1 MMDKT
6 NTMNSYFRLAIR
18 EFGLKKQFSINSPGV
33 GMATADLIRNLL
45 LTCFNDEKKQ
55 LLIYQMYWAPIEKMS
70 RLTGLDQEKDKNV
83 NMIKNMT
90 IVLNKFIDE
99 ADDRIVEKGKEAQ
112 SKLKWQDPS
121 IVLFPLYTKLLT
133 CIEGELSMN
142 GIEVPIVLSTVS
154 PEIENIVLKWL
165 KKFKAFCD
173 KAFATGIDNIEKS
186 NESKETGGIFKGK
199 RKGTYLSSMD
209 DASSMRKNKDN
220 NNNDNFKMPQ

>member
-1 MMDKT
+1 
-6 NTMNSYFRLAIR
+6 
-18 EFGLKKQFSINSPGV
+18 
-33 GMATADLIRNLL
+33 
-45 LTCFNDEKKQ
+45 
-55 LLIYQMYWAPIEKMS
+55 MYWAPIEKMS

-165 KKFKAFCD
+165 KNLKH
-173 KAFATGIDNIEKS
+173 FATKHLQLELIILKSLMNQKKQVVYLKVSEKVH
-186 NESKETGGIFKGK
+186 I
-199 RKGTYLSSMD
+199 YHQWM
-209 DASSMRKNKDN
+209 M
-220 NNNDNFKMPQ
+220 QVV